1 MFGQYQDNL
10 YRTLIQECL
19 WELLPEISRY
29 PRAQSTVW
37 YKRAFS
43 TNYMWWGKDSPC
55 HTHTRIIIAPSKM
68 FTQQVETSRRTRYV
82 FFPFFSFF
90 LSKWNKF
97 PNRIKKW
104 TREMTG
110 GYVQTLL
117 ISMLCTPS
125 LLLLCWFYNSL
136 YRCWIVKDMLGM
148 PSHFFEQTLRLNAAG
163 YTEVL
168 ETVLKPWIDLVCDGR
183 PYVFQKDW
191 TCSQCHS
198 GPRLDGS

>member
-1 MFGQYQDNL
+1 MSMRAIARDLQVSEGTIYSVVQEGIQYKLCDEE
-10 YRTLIQECL
+10 RT
-19 WELLPEISRY
+19 
-29 PRAQSTVW
+29 V
-37 YKRAFS
+37 
-43 TNYMWWGKDSPC
+43 
-55 HTHTRIIIAPSKM
+55 HVTHTRIIIAPSKM

-125 LLLLCWFYNSL
+125 LLLLCWFYNSS